1 MNTEQILINKWRL
14 LPPEKQ
20 EEVID
25 FVSFLEQSYIHD
37 KSSEKT
43 RNLELKSSKLN
54 SPSLEGTLIYYDN
67 PYKPVVVKDWEA
79 IIKIHSN

>member
-25 FVSFLEQSYIHD
+25 FVSFLEQNYIHN

-43 RNLELKSSKLN
+43 RNLELENSKLN
-54 SPSLEGTLIYYDN
+54 SPSLEGTLIYYED
-67 PYKPVVVKDWEA
+67 PYEPVAVEDWEA
-79 IIKIHSN
+79 MM